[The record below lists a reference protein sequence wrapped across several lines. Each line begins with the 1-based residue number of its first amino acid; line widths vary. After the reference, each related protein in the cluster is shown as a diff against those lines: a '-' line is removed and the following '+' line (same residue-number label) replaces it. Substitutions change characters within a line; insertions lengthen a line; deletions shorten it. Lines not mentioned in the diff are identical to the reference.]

1 MREFVRSLCALDVD
15 VCDKSSRLPIDDL
28 FLFLL
33 RSSVNLSLN
42 ALMSPL
48 RTIGCLDA
56 GVLGITTVFTCFI
69 LDCSCS
75 VIDSFR
81 AWVVSSSSISSALI
95 NIISVGV
102 VGGVIGPSIE
112 LI

>member
-1 MREFVRSLCALDVD
+1 MRELVRSLCALDVD
-15 VCDKSSRLPIDDL
+15 VCEKSSRLLIGDL

-42 ALMSPL
+42 ALVSPL
-48 RTIGCLDA
+48 RTIDCLDT
-56 GVLGITTVFTCFI
+56 GVLGIATMFTCFV

-95 NIISVGV
+95 SIISVGV
-102 VGGVIGPSIE
+102 VGGVFGPSIE